1 MSSVVEVLARA
12 IQESGTPFIVGI
24 PGEET
29 LELIEAARQRDM
41 RFILMKQETAGAMMA
56 ATWGEITGSPGV
68 CVSTRAPGA
77 ANMVLGVT
85 HAWMDRCPL
94 IAITDQ
100 FGAPAYASSL
110 RQRLDQLALYAPI
123 TKWHSAIVAE
133 TVHQQA
139 RRAIRT
145 AVSGIPGPVQLDLPA
160 DQRNREAS
168 VPAMEAP
175 WMPNVL
181 PSAPDRDTLKAP
193 LAQIAKARRPVILAG
208 PGVLWDRAHAQLVQL
223 AERLGA
229 PVMTTPKAKGVIPED
244 HVLSAGCVFGGMME
258 RNLVGKADLIVAVG
272 LEMVE
277 MQPVPWPYTA
287 PVLALSGVLDAD
299 SPVPAASEVIGDLKG
314 TLAGLAQ
321 WAAEGT
327 GWGEREVKAYR
338 AAMDEAVNKPCP
350 GLSPQ
355 RVFEIARGIFPRD
368 TVATCD
374 VGASR
379 LFSVPKWPVYAPR
392 DYLVSNGIATM
403 GFALPAAMAARIA
416 HPQRPVVAFTGDGS
430 FMMAIAELHTS
441 VREKLPVTILVQD
454 NASLGVMA
462 LKQELKGV
470 PRCGTLLGGVDW
482 ERLAQSFGAEGTI
495 VDTEN
500 GLADALSAALKSER
514 TTIVAAR
521 MDPAGYIEQ
530 YKAMLL
536 AQRTSH

>member
-1 MSSVVEVLARA
+1 MPNVVEVLAQA
-12 IQESGTPFIVGI
+12 IQESGTPFITGI

-41 RFILMKQETAGAMMA
+41 RFILMKQETAGAIMS
-56 ATWGEITGSPGV
+56 ATWGEISGSPGV

-100 FGAPAYASSL
+100 FGSAAYASSL

-123 TKWHSAIVAE
+123 TKWHSSIAAE
-133 TVHQQA
+133 TVHLQA

-160 DQRNREAS
+160 DQRSRDVSMPVMA
-168 VPAMEAP
+168 AP
-175 WMPNVL
+175 WMPNVVA
-181 PSAPDRDTLKAP
+181 SAPDRDTLKQP
-193 LAQIAKARRPVILAG
+193 LKEIAQARRPVILAG
-208 PGVLWDRAHAQLVQL
+208 PGVLWDRAHVQLVQL

-229 PVMTTPKAKGVIPED
+229 PVMTTPKSKGVIPED
-244 HVLSAGCVFGGMME
+244 HVLSAGCIFGGLME
-258 RNLVGKADLIVAVG
+258 RRLVEKADLIIAVG

-277 MQPVPWPYTA
+277 MQPVPWPYSA
-287 PVLALSGVLDAD
+287 SVLALSGVLDAD
-299 SPVPAASEVIGDLKG
+299 SPVPAGSEVIGDLKG
-314 TLAGLAQ
+314 SLAGLAQ

-327 GWGEREVKAYR
+327 NWGEREVRDYR
-338 AAMDEAVNKPCP
+338 AAIEEAVNKPCP

-355 RVFEIARGIFPRD
+355 RVFEIARAVFPRD
-368 TVATCD
+368 TIATCD

-379 LFSVPKWPVYAPR
+379 LFSVPKWPVYSPR

-403 GFALPAAMAARIA
+403 GFSLPAALGARMA
-416 HPQRPVVAFTGDGS
+416 HPKRPVVAFTGDGS

-441 VREKLPVTILVQD
+441 VREKLPVIVLVQD
-454 NASLGVMA
+454 NASLGVMS

-470 PRCGTLLGGVDW
+470 PRCGTQLGGIDW
-482 ERLAQSFGAEGTI
+482 ERLALSFGAEGTI

-500 GLADALSAALKSER
+500 GLSDALSTALQSNR
-514 TTIVAAR
+514 TTVIAAR